1 MSLVAVY
8 RALEESGASK
18 ESASAAVEAIEQ
30 RASGGAEWHEL
41 REWRSEMDKWRAK
54 TDQRLTRLEVM
65 LGVTVILLVAAV
77 GRLYF
82 G

>member
-8 RALEESGASK
+8 RALKESGAS
-18 ESASAAVEAIEQ
+18 EDSASAAVEAIEQ

-41 REWRSEMDKWRAK
+41 REWRREMDKWRAK

-65 LGVTVILLVAAV
+65 LGVVMVLLIAAV
-77 GRLYF
+77 GRLFF